1 MFSPQSKHVYSFF
14 SESHGEDADVYIHTH
29 TRPYLY
35 EIEDVTTVWLMSPL
49 FGSLWRKTLSTIDRI
64 LPVKSWNKSKKKNE
78 H

>member
-35 EIEDVTTVWLMSPL
+35 EIEDVTTVWLAMEENVVYY
-49 FGSLWRKTLSTIDRI
+49 W
-64 LPVKSWNKSKKKNE
+64 
-78 H
+78 